1 MTSFVVLSSAGTTH
15 NEHKKVSRRGAVHFG
30 AAHDARRNHLP
41 SILLH
46 NRSNTVS
53 LSRERNP
60 SFAIQKSIRTSD
72 PSTSSTTNN
81 MNDSAKA
88 VLFQWETVPE
98 TLFQSNATTAG
109 DFNNTNNHTLLDNN
123 NSSSDYINDDTTFTS
138 SRSDASV
145 IISGILF
152 AIVIILTCWLCYMLL
167 PLLIG
172 WVKSKIPVSPTYIN
186 NRYHTVEYWL
196 ITKVRNVSHVC
207 VCLRVC
213 ACVCWLDRFV
223 AGTTILNSHTSHRL
237 FLLCGNALTACQ
249 STLSSL

>member
-1 MTSFVVLSSAGTTH
+1 M
-15 NEHKKVSRRGAVHFG
+15 HFG

-98 TLFQSNATTAG
+98 TLFQSNATTPG

-207 VCLRVC
+207 VCVRVC
-213 ACVCWLDRFV
+213 VLARSLCCWYNHPQF
-223 AGTTILNSHTSHRL
+223 SHES
-237 FLLCGNALTACQ
+237 
-249 STLSSL
+249 SSLFTLRECIDSVSKHIVEFVRSSSATMVYLDHPLLPPPFN